1 MLNITRTSRLA
12 IIITTH
18 YIEEAKQAD
27 QVGLMRNG
35 ILLAEDSPL
44 NVMNRLNV
52 DNLEEAFLRLCLR
65 KGISDE
71 VEQDTDDIIIENNKN
86 NNNEL
91 EMQPKIN
98 LTHLID
104 DKIDNQ
110 RSKEDEKD
118 SNIRFRWQIIYA
130 LIVKNFLQMKRQPL

>member
-1 MLNITRTSRLA
+1 MLNVTRTSRLA

-71 VEQDTDDIIIENNKN
+71 VEQETDDIIIENNKN

-104 DKIDNQ
+104 DKIDNH
-110 RSKEDEKD
+110 RSKEEEN

-130 LIVKNFLQMKRQPL
+130 LIVKDVLQIKRQPT

>member
-1 MLNITRTSRLA
+1 MLNVTRTSKLA

-35 ILLAEDSPL
+35 ILLAEDSPI
-44 NVMNRLNV
+44 NVMNRLHV

-71 VEQDTDDIIIENNKN
+71 VEQETEDIIIENNIN

-91 EMQPKIN
+91 EMQPKIS

-110 RSKEDEKD
+110 RSKEDEED

-130 LIVKNFLQMKRQPL
+130 LIVKNILQIKRQPA